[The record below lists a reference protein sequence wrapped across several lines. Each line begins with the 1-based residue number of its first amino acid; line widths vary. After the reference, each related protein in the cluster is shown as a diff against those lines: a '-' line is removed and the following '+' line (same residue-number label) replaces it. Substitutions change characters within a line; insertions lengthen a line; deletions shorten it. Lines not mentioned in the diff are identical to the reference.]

1 MTLTASSSRWEDL
14 SVNTTCPRR
23 TGRRATGRSGTTR
36 QPGIEIPNRVL
47 LEARQDVTIS
57 VERDRDARM
66 AKALTDNLGVD
77 TPSQEQACVR
87 GIFFTT
93 SAREWR
99 VLKTT
104 PSRSSSLSVTIPAAR
119 QASS

>member
-36 QPGIEIPNRVL
+36 QPGIEIPDCVL
-47 LEARQDVTIS
+47 LEARQDVTVS

-66 AKALTDNLGVD
+66 AQAFTDDLGVD
-77 TPSQEQACVR
+77 PSSQEQACVR
-87 GIFFTT
+87 MAQVMEPKGTDTYPRHYPTEGT
-93 SAREWR
+93 S
-99 VLKTT
+99 
-104 PSRSSSLSVTIPAAR
+104 
-119 QASS
+119 